1 MNCVSLRKGDPVVAL
16 VLLAALAFPPQQSC
30 IPLEAKDPVQPEQVL
45 AWQLEGLTQEE
56 IRDEVGSRGLTE
68 HAEEPLLNALSAAGA
83 DAETILTVRHARGPR
98 ILWKLGLRLP
108 KPTDYLY
115 EVAGAVF
122 WKDRESAL
130 QTLQNEA
137 EKQPRNPDVRLIHAF
152 FLRVE
157 EDWIA
162 AYGEATEAVALA
174 PQSPYA
180 HGLRSTICYYSQL
193 SECALREARVFVELR
208 PQDGAAYIVLG
219 HAKELQGKYEE
230 ALQAFAEAK
239 RLHAGYSAIYE
250 GMGRVHGREG
260 EFEKAV
266 AAYEQAIRM
275 DGERAEYYREL
286 GLVYAAEGYWKKAVE
301 SLKQAKELEPDR
313 PEILLAL
320 GNAYLAAGAY
330 PEAIH
335 EFQELMKEVPD
346 MELARSQLAKALRAE
361 GRGEEAAQMD
371 PEPPTLPSFA
381 KPR

>member
-1 MNCVSLRKGDPVVAL
+1 MVAL
-16 VLLAALAFPPQQSC
+16 ILLTALAFPPQQSSV
-30 IPLEAKDPVQPEQVL
+30 PPETNGPVQPEQVL

-56 IRDEVGSRGLTE
+56 IRDEVGCRGLTE

-83 DAETILTVRHARGPR
+83 DAETILTVRHARGPH

-130 QTLQNEA
+130 QTLQNEVQ
-137 EKQPRNPDVRLIHAF
+137 KQPRNPDVRLIHAF

-162 AYGEATEAVALA
+162 AYGDATEAVALE
-174 PQSPYA
+174 PHSPYA

-193 SECALREARVFVELR
+193 SECAVREARVFVELR
-208 PQDGAAYIVLG
+208 PQDAAAYIVLG
-219 HAKELQGKYEE
+219 HVKELQGNNEE

-239 RLHAGYSAIYE
+239 KLHAGYSAIYE
-250 GMGRVHGREG
+250 GMGRVYGHEG

-266 AAYEQAIRM
+266 AAYELAIRM
-275 DGERAEYYREL
+275 DGERAEHYCEL
-286 GLVYAAEGYWKKAVE
+286 GQAYAAEGNWKKAIE
-301 SLKQAKELEPDR
+301 SLKQARELEPGR

-320 GNAYLAAGAY
+320 GNAYLAAGQY
-330 PEAIH
+330 PEAIR

-346 MELARSQLAKALRAE
+346 REIARSQLAKALRAE

-371 PEPPTLPSFA
+371 PESSEPPSFA